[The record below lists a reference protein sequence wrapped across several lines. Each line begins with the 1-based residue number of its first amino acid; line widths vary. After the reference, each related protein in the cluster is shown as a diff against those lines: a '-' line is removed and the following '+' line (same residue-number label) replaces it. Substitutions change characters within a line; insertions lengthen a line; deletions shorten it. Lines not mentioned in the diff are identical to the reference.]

1 MPDYV
6 ITEQGEI
13 DGLPFGTSRKSLRE
27 RLGEHTEFE
36 RVPGRVID
44 HYVDLGLQLN
54 FDEDDRLGYVTV
66 AEPAQVR
73 LSGIALLGRPLG
85 EVRDDLA
92 GAGLDPVVDEDG
104 ITIEEPSV
112 VLWSAAADEPAE
124 PIEAVAVGNPDLG

>member
-1 MPDYV
+1 MPDYL

-13 DGLPFGTSRKSLRE
+13 DGLPFGTSRQSLRE

-44 HYVDLGLQLN
+44 FYVDRGLQLN
-54 FDEDDRLGYVTV
+54 FDDDDRLGYVTV
-66 AEPAQVR
+66 AHPAKVR
-73 LSGIALLGRPLG
+73 LSGIELLGRPLG
-85 EVRDDLA
+85 DVRDDLA

-104 ITIEEPSV
+104 ITVAAPPV
-112 VLWSAAADEPAE
+112 VLWSSAADEPAE